1 MVLVKSKNNCI
12 FAAKFSFMKAW
23 LKAFRLRTLPLA
35 LTSIGMGAIL
45 ATMYQRFN
53 LSVFILSILTTIFLQ
68 VLSNIANDYGDSVSG
83 VDSNER
89 EGPSRMVQAGE
100 ISKSAMKKAIFLFV
114 VLSLLSGMSLLYVAF
129 FQNQSENAWKYFLS
143 FLGIGLLS
151 IVAAIAYTVGKRP
164 YGYMGLGDL
173 SVLMFFGW
181 VGVMGSFFLH
191 TLTFEWDLLLP
202 ATSCGLFSV
211 AVLNVNNIRDIE
223 SDKKAGKN
231 SIPVRLGKEK
241 AVLYH
246 YFILGTSLLFTLL
259 YAIKHFEEWYQY
271 AFLLTIPLLVRN
283 AWAVSKLK
291 GLALDPFL
299 KQMALTALLFVI
311 TFGLGIWLRS

>member
-1 MVLVKSKNNCI
+1 MKRKNTCN
-12 FAAKFSFMKAW
+12 FAEILFCMKAW

-45 ATMYQRFN
+45 ATMYQKFN
-53 LSVFILSILTTIFLQ
+53 IFVFLLSILTTIFLQ
-68 VLSNIANDYGDSVSG
+68 ILSNIANDYGDSVSG
-83 VDSNER
+83 VDSMER
-89 EGPSRMVQAGE
+89 EGPTRTVQTGE
-100 ISKSAMKKAIFLFV
+100 ISKSTMKKAIFIFIA
-114 VLSLLSGMSLLYVAF
+114 LSFISGISLLYMAF
-129 FQNQSENAWKYFLS
+129 FYTQTENSWQYFLS
-143 FLGIGLLS
+143 FLGIGLLA

-173 SVLMFFGW
+173 SVLLFFGW

-191 TLTFEWDLLLP
+191 THTFEWDLLLP

-231 SIPVRLGKEK
+231 SIPVRLGREK

-246 YFILGTSLLFTLL
+246 YFILGTSILFTLL
-259 YAIKHFEEWYQY
+259 YAMKHFQEWYQY
-271 AFLLTIPLLVRN
+271 AFLLTIPLLIRN
-283 AWAVSKLK
+283 AWAVKKLK

-299 KQMALTALLFVI
+299 KQMALTALLYVI